1 MAGAGVM
8 QSKIENHQGWG
19 PRKSIPHA
27 VYSGIN
33 TVLDGLKVEFSSKK
47 LLLKHCNDNY
57 SCLSSFLTIHE
68 CIDLAFYIYIY
79 IKYRT
84 YGAYDFLYMLG
95 IIHLLRVNSVHNVVQ
110 KASCST

>member
-79 IKYRT
+79 KIQNIW
-84 YGAYDFLYMLG
+84 G
-95 IIHLLRVNSVHNVVQ
+95 I
-110 KASCST
+110 